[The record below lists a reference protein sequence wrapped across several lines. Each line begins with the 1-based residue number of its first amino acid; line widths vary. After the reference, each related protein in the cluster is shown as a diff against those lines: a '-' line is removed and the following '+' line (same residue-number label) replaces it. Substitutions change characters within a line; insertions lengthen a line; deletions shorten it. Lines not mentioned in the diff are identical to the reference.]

1 MDAWQVSSIVA
12 AARAGKVTGLQ
23 PNLTAHQKAVEAAA
37 QGLRQAVAA
46 LVSIPGVATAAALDS
61 RGLQA
66 AFGQLTAAEQ
76 AGNAGILIRAVQH
89 GAANCEFQDPQV
101 AVIISKHDGA
111 WGHTGSPAL
120 FESPVFAPRWKKS
133 CQAFALHLGQQQLQ
147 QGESRLSPLDHVQ
160 LRQPEP
166 MPLAAAAVLVKP
178 KPLSKTRMTELR
190 GTYLKLNTFLSEQ
203 GTVGCLLAR
212 HALHVHACATRWA
225 GMLLRAPPRV
235 VPTTSRHAWAHP
247 DRPVRWDDAASRCLH
262 FRLTLRPLR

>member
-76 AGNAGILIRAVQH
+76 AGNAGILIRAAQH

-166 MPLAAAAVLVKP
+166 MPLAAAAVLVKYNLLRLAAEK
-178 KPLSKTRMTELR
+178 KPLT
-190 GTYLKLNTFLSEQ
+190 
-203 GTVGCLLAR
+203 
-212 HALHVHACATRWA
+212 
-225 GMLLRAPPRV
+225 
-235 VPTTSRHAWAHP
+235 
-247 DRPVRWDDAASRCLH
+247 ASRAGQ
-262 FRLTLRPLR
+262 RQ